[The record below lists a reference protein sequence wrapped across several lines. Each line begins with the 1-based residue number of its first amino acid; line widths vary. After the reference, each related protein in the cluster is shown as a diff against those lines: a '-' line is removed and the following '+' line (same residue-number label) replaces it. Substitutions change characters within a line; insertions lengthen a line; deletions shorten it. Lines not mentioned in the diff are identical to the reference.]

1 MKQTIIDVHTHM
13 MSEEYLK
20 ICREKAG
27 PVYTMGEM
35 ETNWGVRPTMFK
47 NGGRFITVLDEM
59 VDYDLRVKNMDQ
71 CGIDISIVS
80 LSCPQCFWGDKEVSL
95 YTAKVMND
103 DMADAQSRYS
113 DRLRFVATLPWQ
125 YPEEALVELDRAII
139 KGAVGVAVTAN
150 IEGTN
155 LTDPMFAP
163 IWDAIDKKGL
173 PVIIHPGMP
182 AGGKEMKLT
191 EYSLGP
197 AVGFMFD
204 TTLAISRMIM
214 DGFFERYQNLHIISL
229 HGGGTLPFLIG
240 RLDRIWENNVNA
252 RVKISRKPS
261 TYMNQIHT
269 DCMLFKRSALNLVID
284 EFGED
289 NVLFG
294 SDYPFI
300 LDGME
305 SVPKLIGDLIPTV
318 QNKICSQNAMKI
330 FKL

>member
-1 MKQTIIDVHTHM
+1 MKPPVIDVHTHM
-13 MSEEYLK
+13 MSEEYLR

-35 ETNWGVRPTMFK
+35 ETNWGIRPTMFK
-47 NGGRFITVLDEM
+47 NGGRFITVLEEM
-59 VDYDLRVKNMDQ
+59 VDYDLRVKNMDKA
-71 CGIDISIVS
+71 GIDLSIVS
-80 LSCPQCFWGDKEVSL
+80 LSCPQCFWGDQETSL
-95 YTAKVMND
+95 YTAEVMNNN
-103 DMADAQSRYS
+103 MADAQSRYP

-125 YPEEALVELDRAII
+125 YPGEALAELERALA

-150 IEGTN
+150 IDGAN
-155 LTDPMFAP
+155 LTDPIFAP
-163 IWDAIDKKGL
+163 VWDAIDKKRL

-182 AGGKEMKLT
+182 AGTKELKLA

-204 TTLAISRMIM
+204 TTLALARMIL
-214 DGFFERYQNLHIISL
+214 DGFFERYQHLRIISL

-240 RLDRIWENNVNA
+240 RMDRIWANNVNA
-252 RVKISRKPS
+252 RLKISDPPS
-261 TYMNQIHT
+261 TYMSQIHT

-300 LDGME
+300 LDGMN
-305 SVPKLIGDLIPTV
+305 SVSELIRDLVPTV
-318 QNKICSQNAMKI
+318 RGKICSGNAQ
-330 FKL
+330 KLFRL